1 MRVPVLR
8 NQKAPEALP
17 AVREQAGYDANQ
29 FGAQVGGQV
38 GEAGKQLARVAALID
53 EKDTANVQ
61 EIFNQYRQEVSHR
74 FENGEDGFF
83 TREGKDAIGI
93 YQKSGDFLNETMGR
107 YQEQLSG
114 KSREKFQRLASGVNT
129 AYLGTADRYEA
140 QGTKVWKNSAFDASQ
155 HGLMDDMIVTGGDK
169 ARVVPMMESYI
180 DNIKIHYANQGTEV
194 VAQKI
199 KEGTSKFHVAMINGL
214 LQKDPAKAQTWA
226 QEFQD
231 QIDPELHAKIFSTV
245 DNAVFTGTS
254 ASISTEA
261 YQQSGGD
268 LGKIKAYA
276 AAKAE
281 LLYPN
286 QPDKKKKIISEAV
299 TNWQSEEKVKKDVQE
314 KSIGDFY
321 LKVYK
326 DEAFKDYK
334 TGVSALNR
342 LNLDGNSYKA
352 GMAVLRSRFS
362 INEEGRP
369 QKSPPG
375 NLLNARKYV
384 ATTPDLDVVTFASVW
399 GNGELSDSDFVET
412 ATRIMNDPSKGQA
425 TEKILTSTFETFEL
439 PVEDYTEY
447 DQFVRDRIKNF
458 VREKN
463 RQPNQME
470 VEYLAIE
477 AGNKITAR
485 KINKPWW
492 EPANATSEIELYKLG
507 RNADKPSEE
516 AELVDPQDGSAP
528 HWIRIDPAT
537 GKKQIFKK

>member
-155 HGLMDDMIVTGGDK
+155 HGMIDDMIVTGGDK

-254 ASISTEA
+254 LNLNEAA
-261 YQQSGGD
+261 YQQFGGD
-268 LGKIKAYA
+268 FGKYDSYID
-276 AAKAE
+276 AE
-281 LLYPN
+281 ARRLYPN
-286 QPDKKKKIISEAV
+286 QPAKQKQLKREGR
-299 TNWQSEEKVKKDVQE
+299 TYWQSEEKVRKDALSNKQN
-314 KSIGDFY
+314 DFY
-321 LKVYK
+321 AKVVMGA
-326 DEAFKDYK
+326 DGFRDYR
-334 TGVSALNR
+334 SAYQ
-342 LNLDGNSYKA
+342 NLLSLGLEGDQLKA
-352 GMAVLRSRFS
+352 GDSYIRARFGIS
-362 INEEGRP
+362 EEGGLK
-369 QKSPPG
+369 KSPVG
-375 NLLNARKYV
+375 NKLDAIRDI
-384 ATTPDLDVVTFASVW
+384 ATIPDIDMTYFAKKW
-399 GNGELSDSDFVET
+399 YGKLSDEDYVQLAGGLFKNSPD
-412 ATRIMNDPSKGQA
+412 GQA
-425 TEKILTSTFETFEL
+425 NGKVLTKIFDALGL
-439 PVEDYTEY
+439 PEEDYTEY
-447 DQFVRDRIKNF
+447 DQFNQDQIKVFVRDKG
-458 VREKN
+458 

-477 AGNKITAR
+477 AGNKIAAR
-485 KINKPWW
+485 KMNKPWW
-492 EPANATSEIELYKLG
+492 EPTNATSELSLYQLG
-507 RNADKPSEE
+507 RNANKPSED
-516 AELVDPQDGSAP
+516 AVLVDPQDGSKP
-528 HWIRIDPAT
+528 YWLRKDPVT
-537 GKKQIFKK
+537 GDTFRMDK